1 MKRKNSA
8 FLAWCTLLV
17 LVTANLSACAPSPTQ
32 NVVTSKNDGAFDIS
46 VLETAPDKADNAT
59 EDPSRRVAI
68 RERRCVPRLAVNG

>member
-32 NVVTSKNDGAFDIS
+32 NVVTSKNDGALTS
-46 VLETAPDKADNAT
+46 ACLK
-59 EDPSRRVAI
+59 
-68 RERRCVPRLAVNG
+68 PRPTRLIMQQKMLRIP